1 MSLIEILDLNA
12 CRILLPQI
20 QLSGGF
26 ELIKLQ
32 HFTLAV
38 LPFRQILIH
47 FKKDTFNFE
56 AAITKP
62 ALIVRIHWDFSVS
75 AVYALLPK
83 HTKKLYF
90 DSMKRKT
97 RIEGQ
102 IYDSWWQHQM
112 SVRALRQ
119 PKPQYAG
126 YLPIG
131 WIVKWLVIWSVC
143 YGTRCIRSWCTFF
156 PQSHAR
162 RAKVNYCTEING
174 KKEEI
179 LGLSFYPVNRP
190 SVLGWGEK
198 IARRGKEKGE
208 SL

>member
-32 HFTLAV
+32 HFTLPV

-47 FKKDTFNFE
+47 FKKDKFNFE

-62 ALIVRIHWDFSVS
+62 ALIVRIHRDFSVP

-97 RIEGQ
+97 RMEGQ
-102 IYDSWWQHQM
+102 IYNS
-112 SVRALRQ
+112 
-119 PKPQYAG
+119 
-126 YLPIG
+126 
-131 WIVKWLVIWSVC
+131 
-143 YGTRCIRSWCTFF
+143 
-156 PQSHAR
+156 
-162 RAKVNYCTEING
+162 
-174 KKEEI
+174 
-179 LGLSFYPVNRP
+179 
-190 SVLGWGEK
+190 
-198 IARRGKEKGE
+198 
-208 SL
+208 

>member
-1 MSLIEILDLNA
+1 M
-12 CRILLPQI
+12 
-20 QLSGGF
+20 
-26 ELIKLQ
+26 KLQ
-32 HFTLAV
+32 LPSLHWSFGFTEIS
-38 LPFRQILIH
+38 PFPLSTRC
-47 FKKDTFNFE
+47 FRN
-56 AAITKP
+56 
-62 ALIVRIHWDFSVS
+62 
-75 AVYALLPK
+75 
-83 HTKKLYF
+83 TKKLYF
-90 DSMKRKT
+90 DFMKRKT
-97 RIEGQ
+97 RMEGQ

-126 YLPIG
+126 HLPIG

-179 LGLSFYPVNRP
+179 LGLPFYPVNRP